1 MYKNQI
7 QKMEEKLEESRQEIV
22 KGNSIIQKQQADF
35 KQLKQKNKVK
45 SMQQS
50 ELEKT
55 IQDRQDSI
63 SSHQGKINE
72 LKEAQI

>member
-1 MYKNQI
+1 
-7 QKMEEKLEESRQEIV
+7 
-22 KGNSIIQKQQADF
+22 
-35 KQLKQKNKVK
+35 
-45 SMQQS
+45 MQQS

>member
-1 MYKNQI
+1 
-7 QKMEEKLEESRQEIV
+7 MEEKLEESRQEIV

-55 IQDRQDSI
+55 I
-63 SSHQGKINE
+63 
-72 LKEAQI
+72 